1 MKTKVITELVFPL
14 DDGSVEELQ
23 SKLGVDK
30 ENLKVNLNKYKSITL
45 CKVKNENLKQTQP

>member
-45 CKVKNENLKQTQP
+45 CKVNNENLKQTQP